1 MIWSAKGGSKI
12 LLKFEGV
19 LINSVFLT
27 GTRVCKTNGR
37 SIMKKISDR
46 GESKGM
52 LAVVMVAG
60 LWFGLIAVFDHI
72 SMLQNH
78 WMGSW

>member
-1 MIWSAKGGSKI
+1 MIWSQGGGFGGLPNRIISEREGFPDLDRRVSKKGR
-12 LLKFEGV
+12 
-19 LINSVFLT
+19 T
-27 GTRVCKTNGR
+27 
-37 SIMKKISDR
+37 IMKKISDR

>member
-1 MIWSAKGGSKI
+1 
-12 LLKFEGV
+12 
-19 LINSVFLT
+19 
-27 GTRVCKTNGR
+27 
-37 SIMKKISDR
+37 MKKISDR

-52 LAVVMVAG
+52 LAVVMLTG